1 MNRYFFITLTL
12 AAALAT
18 PAASLSSHASVL
30 PATATQSKGAKTVYL
45 KDYLSGNDAST
56 DATMAIRAAIA
67 DVKKTG
73 ATALVLPGGQLRIRP
88 DKAFEKYQFI
98 SNNDESLKR
107 IAFQLDGIDNLT
119 IQGNNTSLLF
129 TGFVSAFNLENC
141 RNITIEN
148 LSIDYTR
155 TFNSEGIITGVFD
168 GGIDIRFADDY
179 ITDTPNGLLRFR
191 DSEGTVY
198 PYGNMLEF
206 DTEKREPALYAHDI
220 WLGRGGVKAEKN
232 PDGTYRLY
240 GDKVTGTVGNTMVF
254 GAMAR
259 YNPAFTLSDCDGV
272 TLRDVNIYHCGGMG
286 VIAQRSRD
294 IELNKVNVTPAPG
307 KGRMISITA
316 DATHFVNCGGY
327 IRMIDCLFENQ
338 KDDATNIHGLYMA
351 VDSVTAPNKILA
363 RWRNSGQYGVDFI
376 KPGMTLEFVDNNN
389 MNTYARRTVKEAVPL
404 NKVYTEVSFTEPLP
418 AGVKPRHV
426 IAADDEYPDVL
437 IKGCRMRGNR
447 ARGLLL
453 GSRGPIVIEDCYFH
467 IPGAAILFEGDGNYW
482 FEQSGVRDVTIR
494 NNTFDNGNY
503 GYSVWGSA
511 CIAVG
516 SGIPDT
522 KGPRYHR
529 NIKVVGNTFRIFDPR
544 IANLYSVD
552 GFEFTPDNRIVMT
565 SDYPYRG
572 KETRRFVFRDCDNI
586 RVPQK

>member
-18 PAASLSSHASVL
+18 PAASLSSHASIH
-30 PATATQSKGAKTVYL
+30 PATATQAKGAKIVYL

-404 NKVYTEVSFTEPLP
+404 NKVYTEVTFTEPLP

-482 FEQSGVRDVTIR
+482 FEQSGVKDVTIR
-494 NNTFDNGNY
+494 NNTFENGNY

-522 KGPRYHR
+522 TGPRYHR

-572 KETRRFVFRDCDNI
+572 KETRRFVFRDCDNV
-586 RVPQK
+586 RVPQE